1 MKALFGPSPK
11 IDLEFEGEADR
22 SKIKAPDGSKLCLL
36 KASEAVA
43 GTVTITLPDGLKKF
57 DHTGMTA
64 ELIGQI
70 ELNSDRGNHY
80 VFLSMARELA
90 PAGTVRETRKIEFV
104 FDGTDKNHDTYTGI
118 NVKLRYFVRVRISRS
133 YGTKI
138 QKEYDFAVQNVT
150 PTPKLEDNPALK
162 MEVGIEDCLHIEFE
176 YERSKYAIDEVI
188 TGKIDFLLVRIKI
201 KHMEMQILKKESS
214 GAGPQVITENDVIAQ
229 FEIMDGAPV
238 KGETIPVRIFLK
250 PLALKSKVTPT
261 MLAVHKKFNVKYFL
275 NLVLVDEEDRR
286 YFKQQEVILYRDKSE
301 LKRRIKLEC

>member
-11 IDLEFEGEADR
+11 ISLEFESEADR
-22 SKIKAPDGSKLCLL
+22 PKIKGPDGGNLCLL
-36 KASEAVA
+36 KASDVV
-43 GTVTITLPDGLKKF
+43 GGVVSITLPDGMRKF
-57 DHTGMTA
+57 DHTGITA

-70 ELNSDRGNHY
+70 ELSSDRGNHY

-90 PAGTVRETRKIEFV
+90 PAGTIRETKSIDFV
-104 FDGTDKNHDTYTGI
+104 FDGTDKNHDTYSGI
-118 NVKLRYFVRVRISRS
+118 NVKLRYFVRVRISRA

-138 QKEYDFAVQNVT
+138 QKEYDFAVKNVT
-150 PTPKLEDNPALK
+150 PPPKKEDNPALK

-176 YERSKYAIDEVI
+176 YERSKYAIDDVI

-214 GAGPQVITENDVIAQ
+214 GAGPQVITENEVISE
-229 FEIMDGAPV
+229 FEIMDGAPI

-250 PLALKSKVTPT
+250 PFALKNKLTPT
-261 MLAVHKKFNVKYFL
+261 MRAVHKKFHVKYFL

-286 YFKQQEVILYRDKSE
+286 YFKQQEVVLYRDKSV
-301 LKRRIKLEC
+301 LKRRIKLEQ